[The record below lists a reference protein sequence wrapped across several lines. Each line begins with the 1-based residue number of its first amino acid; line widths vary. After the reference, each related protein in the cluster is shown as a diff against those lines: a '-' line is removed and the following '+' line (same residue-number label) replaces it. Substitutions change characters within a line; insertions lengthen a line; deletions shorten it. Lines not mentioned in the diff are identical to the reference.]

1 MVWITRIDFAGF
13 GSLSGEKLEFEERK
27 LNLVLESDAAG
38 KITVFGALCATLF
51 NFSTVKKVN
60 PGEVPDRDR
69 FAPFE
74 GSGMPYISGA
84 DLFFGSRYLKIIR
97 DFTEDAV
104 QIVDMSK
111 NNSDVTSDF
120 FTADGTDEAGLKI
133 VGMNRE
139 LFKRLS
145 IVSSFELSETRIGRL
160 ADLGRA
166 IKDMLAARPHTLSLE
181 QGIATLN
188 DALTFFPHQ
197 GKKLRGAT
205 VVRDL
210 EGRFYE
216 LSEKVRKIEQD
227 RKQSGLSLESPTNVP
242 QNFSGEDQGRLTQYF
257 ELCMECS
264 EIDARLVAAQET
276 LVRVAELK
284 SDINRIGSLDYFP
297 IELQK
302 QIEELFTRRQSRQQD
317 YEALFAEYSEKIT
330 EFEEKQ
336 KVLASKYIGLD
347 AFSASDSQGIS
358 TLAKE
363 FNATLRDL
371 NELHQRRQMDVD
383 RLRNKLLDIA
393 FFNDLRSKLQLLPM
407 QDFEDAKA
415 YDAELIASRKQIDE
429 SEEIFARERMHLV
442 EIDRERKFQA
452 EKNKTR
458 SMVGGALTLTGLCA
472 SAAIYFFG
480 HHGRWLYIDISLVID
495 AIIFVLTMVCT
506 VLTLRPEYYK
516 NKEHKATQLD
526 MNAQTRAIN
535 DLNTKLTSLEAKF
548 DALAHK
554 HQFADGTELGAK
566 LREYSKNAPEFRDLD
581 NFEKLIKERESSLS
595 NLRIGVEPYFARAG
609 RMNMEISPDTT
620 SELASQ
626 INSYVVEA
634 REMLGVYGPITD
646 AKDQIDFLAAE
657 IKDAQKQL
665 QASFIKARMEHLHDY
680 NESYREFMSKV
691 SLYQN
696 HQAMKGEL
704 NRLENDMSS
713 GFVPDELPP
722 QIERLERARR
732 GKHASM
738 QELIT
743 RSPNILELAPK
754 ARAMMTLMAS
764 VNPYSI
770 KASAEMTKRNI
781 DNLKSERD
789 GMSVLV
795 RSANT
800 SDASYV
806 LMLQELRSVQAELT
820 VVRRVKTALEHARDR
835 ITQVQPVAGLDIQFV
850 LSEIMEDM
858 LTQMGI
864 ESPKYELA
872 LSDSQNG
879 DAQNLTGS
887 LVGKPFSLL
896 TMEQVRWY
904 ARIIVIRVLALNA
917 SFPLVLNEPFGIGK
931 EPLRENNLPF
941 IFALIEQRFQVMAL
955 TSEAT
960 RFEAAYN
967 AATAE
972 QKMSLHTC
980 ARISLGA

>member
-51 NFSTVKKVN
+51 NFSPVKKVN
-60 PGEVPDRDR
+60 PGEVADRDR

-84 DLFFGSRYLKIIR
+84 DLFLSSRYLKIIR

-111 NNSDVTSDF
+111 NNSDVTSEF

-145 IVSSFELSETRIGRL
+145 IVSSFELSESRIGRL

-227 RKQSGLSLESPTNVP
+227 RKQSGLSLESPANVP

-284 SDINRIGSLDYFP
+284 SEINRIGSLDYFP

-336 KVLASKYIGLD
+336 KVLAGKYIGLD

-371 NELHQRRQMDVD
+371 NELHQRRQMEVD
-383 RLRNKLLDIA
+383 RLRSKLLDIG
-393 FFNDLRSKLQLLPM
+393 FFNDLRSRLQSLPM

-415 YDAELIASRKQIDE
+415 YDSELIASRKQIDE
-429 SEEIFARERMHLV
+429 SEEIFSRERMHLV
-442 EIDRERKFQA
+442 EIDRERKLQA
-452 EKNKTR
+452 DKNKTR
-458 SMVGGALTLTGLCA
+458 SIVGGALTFTGLCA

-495 AIIFVLTMVCT
+495 AIIFVLTMVFT
-506 VLTLRPEYYK
+506 VLTLRPKYYK

-535 DLNTKLTSLEAKF
+535 DLNAKLTSLEVKF
-548 DALAHK
+548 DALAHR
-554 HQFADGTELGAK
+554 HQFADGIELGAK
-566 LREYSKNAPEFRDLD
+566 LREYSKNAHEFRDLD

-609 RMNMEISPDTT
+609 RMTMEISPDTT

-634 REMLGVYGPITD
+634 REMLGVYGPITH
-646 AKDQIDFLAAE
+646 AKEQIDFLAAE

-704 NRLENDMSS
+704 SRLENDMSS
-713 GFVPDELPP
+713 GFVPDELQP

-764 VNPYSI
+764 VNPYSV

-806 LMLQELRSVQAELT
+806 LMLQELKSVQAELT
-820 VVRRVKTALEHARDR
+820 IVRRVKTALEHARDR
-835 ITQVQPVAGLDIQFV
+835 ITQVKPVAGLDVQFV

-872 LSDSQNG
+872 LSDSQDG
-879 DAQNLTGS
+879 DAQALTGS
-887 LVGKPFSLL
+887 LAGKPFSLL

-931 EPLRENNLPF
+931 ESLRENNLPF